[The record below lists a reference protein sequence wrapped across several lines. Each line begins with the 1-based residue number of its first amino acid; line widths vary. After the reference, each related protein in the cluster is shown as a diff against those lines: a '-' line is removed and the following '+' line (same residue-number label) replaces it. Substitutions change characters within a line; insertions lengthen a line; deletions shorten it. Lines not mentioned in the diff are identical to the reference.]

1 MDERKYKFDLEQE
14 AFDIEERDNR
24 ERQKQRQWLVSL
36 LEEKVE
42 DGQSKYRLNEPVPLP
57 ERRDY
62 LVKISSAPLK
72 PIGDQDTVMTLFNQK
87 VEGIKAQGAMDSH
100 TDEIGVVLN
109 LKDYLGEVFSTV
121 KVPKTSFIKIGE
133 VSEKKIPLELIAV
146 EIPEQAVLS
155 VEFGEETQKVLAE
168 VKLQTER
175 IVGQNI
181 SLEIDSDINS
191 EFILPEDFILPKV
204 VLPAEPVK
212 VQMITE
218 QTVKAVKDSVKM
230 LEVYPEKTKLGIED
244 KLDMTLP
251 TVEPP
256 SFVVDKFQPL
266 DVSEFLDEAMSAV
279 KLTPVNVEIRNL
291 AEEICGLP
299 EERNGRKIAE
309 MMNEMASFT
318 VSMPDFTDIWETLK

>member
-1 MDERKYKFDLEQE
+1 M
-14 AFDIEERDNR
+14 
-24 ERQKQRQWLVSL
+24 
-36 LEEKVE
+36 
-42 DGQSKYRLNEPVPLP
+42 
-57 ERRDY
+57 
-62 LVKISSAPLK
+62 
-72 PIGDQDTVMTLFNQK
+72 
-87 VEGIKAQGAMDSH
+87 
-100 TDEIGVVLN
+100 
-109 LKDYLGEVFSTV
+109 
-121 KVPKTSFIKIGE
+121 
-133 VSEKKIPLELIAV
+133 
-146 EIPEQAVLS
+146 
-155 VEFGEETQKVLAE
+155 TQKVLAE
-168 VKLQTER
+168 VKSQTER

-230 LEVYPEKTKLGIED
+230 LEVYPEKTRLGIED